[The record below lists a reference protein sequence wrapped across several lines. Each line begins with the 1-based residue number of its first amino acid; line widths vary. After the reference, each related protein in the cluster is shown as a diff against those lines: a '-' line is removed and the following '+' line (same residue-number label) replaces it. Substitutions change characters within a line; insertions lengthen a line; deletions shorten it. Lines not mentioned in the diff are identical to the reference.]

1 MTVLVT
7 GGTGFIGGHC
17 VRELLEHG
25 YPVRATT
32 RDPGRA
38 DVAHLHAVAERTG
51 GSLELVPATLDDD
64 AGWAAAAD
72 GCEHVW
78 HVASPAPLRTP
89 RHEDELVRPAVE
101 GTLRVLRAA
110 AGAGVRRVVLTS
122 SIDAVRH
129 GHGESRTFTEDD
141 WSVTDGLDP
150 YPKSKTLAE
159 RAAWD
164 FVAGQEGLELVTV
177 APGLVLGPLL
187 RAEANVSVEIV
198 RMLLTRA
205 VPAVPRLGFSVVDV
219 RDVATLH
226 RLATEA
232 PAAAGQRYIAGGRA
246 VWLGEIAALLAR
258 EYRPRGYRVP
268 TRPMPAW
275 LLRTAA
281 RVDRRLRS
289 GLPILD
295 VPASVSSA
303 KAERELGWT
312 ARPTEEPV
320 LAAAESLIRLGLV
333 PQPRGARPAAG

>member
-7 GGTGFIGGHC
+7 GATGFVGGHC

-25 YPVRATT
+25 YPVRATV
-32 RDPGRA
+32 RDPARA
-38 DVAHLHAVAERTG
+38 DVAHLHAAAERTG
-51 GSLELVPATLDDD
+51 GSLELVRATLDDD
-64 AGWAAAAD
+64 AGWAEAVD

-78 HVASPAPLRTP
+78 HVASPAPLRAP
-89 RHEDELVRPAVE
+89 RHEDELVRPAVD

-110 AGAGVRRVVLTS
+110 ARAGVRRVVLTS

-141 WSVTDGLDP
+141 WSVPDGLDA

-164 FVAGQEGLELVTV
+164 LVGGQEGRGLELVTV

-187 RAEANVSVEIV
+187 RAEANVSVEVV

-205 VPAVPRLGFSVVDV
+205 VPAVPRMGFSIVDV

-226 RLATEA
+226 RLAMEA
-232 PAAAGQRYIAGGRA
+232 PAAAGNRYIAGGRA
-246 VWLGEIAALLAR
+246 VWLGEIADLLAR

-268 TRPMPAW
+268 TRPMPGW

-281 RVDRRLRS
+281 RFDRRLRS
-289 GLPILD
+289 GLPLLD

-303 KAERELGWT
+303 KAERELGWR
-312 ARPTEEPV
+312 ARPAEEPV
-320 LAAAESLIRLGLV
+320 LAAAESLVRFGLV
-333 PQPRGARPAAG
+333 PRPGAPG